1 MKFNFSCRSSLK
13 PIQWINGSRSLEC
26 LVRWIGKIN
35 KDLNYVIYKYHSL
48 TSPIQSETR
57 VLQRLA
63 NSLNSLGYRFDLI
76 PHVGLIRCLSHR
88 AMHFI
93 IWGSC
98 APPATKCHGK
108 KIMKNNEQYH
118 ERNLFANYDDWNIMK
133 YWNIIQWTNK
143 RSNHGFPF
151 NDQNRTAPSTW
162 EAWSQVVHESRMPS
176 PHIRRFV
183 YINGGLTQ
191 P

>member
-1 MKFNFSCRSSLK
+1 MNQWVKILGMSCK
-13 PIQWINGSRSLEC
+13 MDWKNKQGSKLCNLQISFT
-26 LVRWIGKIN
+26 
-35 KDLNYVIYKYHSL
+35 HL
-48 TSPIQSETR
+48 THPEWNSG